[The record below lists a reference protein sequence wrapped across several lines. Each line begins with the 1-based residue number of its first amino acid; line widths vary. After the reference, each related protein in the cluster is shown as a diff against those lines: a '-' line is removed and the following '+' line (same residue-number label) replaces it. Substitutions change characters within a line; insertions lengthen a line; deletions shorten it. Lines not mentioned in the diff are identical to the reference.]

1 MTVFFQR
8 KHGRHRHRK
17 FSSSIRQGME
27 NFYGHRRTLPMS
39 HGVNAYTGV
48 AGLSDAA
55 KVMSDEANPDLAD
68 GSEIDAHA
76 EVEPAS
82 MQCGDLLGASP
93 PIRQLFSLIEKV
105 APTRASVLISGESG
119 TGKEL
124 VASALHRQSKICDK
138 PFIALNC
145 GAVSPHLIEAELFG
159 HERGSFTGAVRT
171 HKGCFERADGGTLFL
186 DELTEMSPEMQIKLL
201 RVLET
206 GRFCRIGADQEIQV
220 KVRLIA
226 ATNRD
231 PQYAVDSGVLR
242 SDLFY
247 RLAVFPITVPTLR
260 EREGDAELLADVFL
274 ERLNVEENDHKVF
287 SRASRRF
294 LHDYH
299 WPGNVRELKNTI
311 YRAFILADREL
322 ELASAAGRV
331 KAMVAPVE
339 SDCVT
344 FPLGSRLA
352 DAEQR
357 LIFATLGYCGGNKT
371 QTAEVLGISLKTL
384 YNRLNE
390 YQSKVYVNNPADPHP
405 SCGANLGV

>member
-1 MTVFFQR
+1 MNHEMNTY
-8 KHGRHRHRK
+8 HGTAMARVEAPN
-17 FSSSIRQGME
+17 SDSIG
-27 NFYGHRRTLPMS
+27 NNGNP
-39 HGVNAYTGV
+39 
-48 AGLSDAA
+48 LSGITTE
-55 KVMSDEANPDLAD
+55 SQPIL
-68 GSEIDAHA
+68 
-76 EVEPAS
+76 
-82 MQCGDLLGASP
+82 CGELFGASHAM
-93 PIRQLFSLIEKV
+93 QGLFHLIEKV

-124 VASALHRQSKICDK
+124 AACAIHEKSMMKEK

-171 HKGCFERADGGTLFL
+171 HKGCFERANGGTLFL
-186 DELTEMSPEMQIKLL
+186 DELTEMSADMQIKLL

-206 GRFCRIGADQEIQV
+206 GRFCRVGADEELHV
-220 KVRLIA
+220 KVRVIA

-231 PQYAVDSGVLR
+231 PRQAMDSGMLR

-247 RLAVFPITVPTLR
+247 RLAVFPIAVPALR
-260 EREGDAELLADVFL
+260 DREDDVELLAELFL
-274 ERLNVEENDHKVF
+274 ERLNEEEGENKAF
-287 SRASRRF
+287 SRTSRRF

-299 WPGNVRELKNTI
+299 WPGNVRELKNTV
-311 YRAFILADREL
+311 YRAFILSDHEL
-322 ELASAAGRV
+322 DLAAAAGPIRPV
-331 KAMVAPVE
+331 VAPME
-339 SDCVT
+339 SDCIS

-390 YQSKVYVNNPADPHP
+390 YQSKVLINDPTVP
-405 SCGANLGV
+405 QSPCGTNFGV